1 LQFLDDNNVQA
12 KSIILEN
19 APQNLKL
26 TSPDTQKEIVNAA
39 AEETTKEIII
49 ELGEE
54 NFCILIDE
62 SRDIVEFLFY
72 SISSLP
78 FKMLSVHRAKDVID
92 YVKNKQMKLLK
103 LFKVVIFYQ
112 EEA

>member
-1 LQFLDDNNVQA
+1 VQA

-19 APQNLKL
+19 APQKLKL

-39 AEETTKEIII
+39 AEETIREIII

-62 SRDIVEFLFY
+62 SRDIVQFLLY
-72 SISSLP
+72 SICSLP
-78 FKMLSVHRAKDVID
+78 FKMRAFKILSAHHAKDVID
-92 YVKNKQMKLLK
+92 YVENKQMKLLK
-103 LFKVVIFYQ
+103 LFQVVIFYQ
-112 EEA
+112 KEA